1 MEVAVAVVAFAIVV
15 VAQFVVDDA
24 STILKGMHHIVLSK
38 EGQYTENTRLIQ
50 VEHLILKVSEAYGA
64 IELRQCAIDQY
75 AVDSRFDALML
86 QVVYD
91 RLCIHFSR

>member
-1 MEVAVAVVAFAIVV
+1 MEVVVAVVAFAIGV
-15 VAQFVVDDA
+15 VAEFVMDYPATV
-24 STILKGMHHIVLSK
+24 LKSMHHIVLSK
-38 EGQYTENTRLIQ
+38 EGQYTEDTRLIQ

-64 IELRQCAIDQY
+64 IELRQCTIDQY